1 MRIFLIGLP
10 LRVIP
15 FKLDLFLQFT
25 YAAVLSDLVVVV
37 STLIFKVAG
46 PSCLGALVEVWVF
59 DYCIV
64 SVMEKPVFI
73 IH

>member
-15 FKLDLFLQFT
+15 FKFDIFLQFT
-25 YAAVLSDLVVVV
+25 YAAVLGDLAVVV

-46 PSCLGALVEVWVF
+46 PSRLGALVEVWVF
-59 DYCIV
+59 DYSVV